1 MAGVGRNLWLTAT
14 LLVLLALAAVVLRST
29 PWLCALATLF
39 GLAGVVLLRGN
50 RWRSGALLVAA
61 VALAVGLLDALAGWF
76 APQAHGAGLVR
87 RTEPSEWL
95 APDPNLGYRPAP
107 NQVVIGIATFDGQ
120 PVYRVTYTI
129 GPRRNARHAARAAG
143 RGPLPVHGRLL
154 HVRPG
159 PGGQPEP
166 VGAVRARQRPQGAH
180 GQLLGCRATGPNH
193 LVRAFEAGFLD
204 RFAGD
209 KVKAVVTWIIPDHLS
224 RVTGDGGWLGA
235 SPRYVLDDG
244 KLEFTGSFTHYR
256 WMNPLAG
263 LRYLAGTHFA
273 FVNAIGMRQH
283 QAEQVELFDA
293 LMLRLQALAK
303 EKFNAPL
310 IVVYSWPDEN
320 SGSSYGTGDEQPL
333 LVALLARLRQQGIPL
348 LSVDKLTHDMENA
361 RLALPHDGHP
371 TAFVNE
377 LIAGELKR
385 RLAPRD

>member
-1 MAGVGRNLWLTAT
+1 MGDSFVFGQGLEDSQNLSAQ
-14 LLVLLALAAVVLRST
+14 
-29 PWLCALATLF
+29 F
-39 GLAGVVLLRGN
+39 
-50 RWRSGALLVAA
+50 
-61 VALAVGLLDALAGWF
+61 
-76 APQAHGAGLVR
+76 
-87 RTEPSEWL
+87 
-95 APDPNLGYRPAP
+95 
-107 NQVVIGIATFDGQ
+107 
-120 PVYRVTYTI
+120 
-129 GPRRNARHAARAAG
+129 ARAND
-143 RGPLPVHGRLL
+143 LK
-154 HVRPG
+154 VRTVNFSAPG
-159 PGGQPEP
+159 W
-166 VGAVRARQRPQGAH
+166 
-180 GQLLGCRATGPNH
+180 GPNH

-235 SPRYVLDDG
+235 SPRYVLEDG
-244 KLEFTGSFTHYR
+244 KLEFTGSFTHHR

-263 LRYLAGTHFA
+263 LRYHAGQHFA

-283 QAEQVELFDA
+283 QAEQMELFDA

-333 LVALLARLRQQGIPL
+333 LVALLARLREQGIPL
-348 LSVDKLTHDMENA
+348 LSVDRLTHDMDDA

>member
-14 LLVLLALAAVVLRST
+14 LFVLLALAAVVLRST

-50 RWRSGALLVAA
+50 RWRSGALLLAA

-87 RTEPSEWL
+87 WTEPSEWL
-95 APDPNLGYRPAP
+95 TPDPNLGYRPTP
-107 NQVVIGIATFDGQ
+107 NQVVVGLAAFDSQ

-129 GPRRNARHAARAAG
+129 GPDGTRIAPPAPPGADLYLFMGDSFMFGQGLEDNQNLSAQFARAND
-143 RGPLPVHGRLL
+143 LK
-154 HVRPG
+154 VRTVNFSAPG
-159 PGGQPEP
+159 Y
-166 VGAVRARQRPQGAH
+166 
-180 GQLLGCRATGPNH
+180 GPNH

-263 LRYLAGTHFA
+263 LRYLAGKHFA

-283 QAEQVELFDA
+283 QTEQAELFDA

-310 IVVYSWPDEN
+310 IVVFSWPDEN